1 MADMPVPDSE
11 APDEII
17 LGLTRLIDQ
26 AKDESIPPVP
36 RIQAVISARAY
47 LDGLTRRLVND
58 ARELGSTWEEIAV
71 VFGTS
76 PVNAKARYGD
86 YNDYEP

>member
-1 MADMPVPDSE
+1 MSDMPAPDSDS
-11 APDEII
+11 PDEII

-26 AKDESIPPVP
+26 AKDESIPAVA

-47 LDGLTRRLVND
+47 LDGLTRRLVNQ
-58 ARELGSTWEEIAV
+58 AREDGSTWDDIAV
-71 VFGTS
+71 LFGTS

-86 YNDYEP
+86 YNDYD